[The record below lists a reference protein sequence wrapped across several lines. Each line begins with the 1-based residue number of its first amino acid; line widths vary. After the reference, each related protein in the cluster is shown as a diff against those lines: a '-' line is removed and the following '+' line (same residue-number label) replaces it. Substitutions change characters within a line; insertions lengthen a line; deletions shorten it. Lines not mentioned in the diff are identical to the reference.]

1 MAYMKLEQFLG
12 RGNEKVFWVLSLKDI
27 GGLALGGFAGQQL
40 GSALAGTG
48 IAVIL
53 LTLLGAACGLGLMLH
68 YHGLVVGRRLVIL
81 GRYLLRRWT
90 GRVTIAG
97 AIDAATDGDPAG
109 REQRHGQNR
118 VRREVDGRPIF
129 GPRRSSFTA
138 PVRAEHSAALT
149 PGATS
154 DADAIG
160 ATS

>member
-27 GGLALGGFAGQQL
+27 GGLALGGFVGQQL

-68 YHGLVVGRRLVIL
+68 YHGLVVGRRLLIQ
-81 GRYLLRRWT
+81 GRYLLRRCT
-90 GRVTIAG
+90 DRVTVTG
-97 AIDAATDGDPAG
+97 SMDATADDEPRDAD
-109 REQRHGQNR
+109 RRHGQIR

-129 GPRRSSFTA
+129 GPRRSSFTT
-138 PVRAEHSAALT
+138 PLRAEVSATPT

-154 DADAIG
+154 DADPIG
-160 ATS
+160 ALP